1 MAGPFSDRLK
11 PRYRKMLQLVFEAAS
26 NRDIGARLKI
36 NLHIVESELAKLLAV
51 LGLNTRQDITHQP
64 DSRQRKSRQ
73 RTKRIEKQ

>member
-1 MAGPFSDRLK
+1 
-11 PRYRKMLQLVFEAAS
+11 MLQLVFEGAS